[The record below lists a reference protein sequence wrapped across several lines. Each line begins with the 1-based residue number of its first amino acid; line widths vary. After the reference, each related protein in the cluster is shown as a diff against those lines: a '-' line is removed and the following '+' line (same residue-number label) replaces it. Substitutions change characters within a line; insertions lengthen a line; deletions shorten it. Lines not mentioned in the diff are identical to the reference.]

1 MNMKYK
7 ATMFYSANVIF
18 VVLMGIVLNSILIQF
33 FDIVN
38 FIGDSI
44 ELKEFLGVFLRPPF

>member
-38 FIGDSI
+38 FIGVSI
-44 ELKEFLGVFLRPPF
+44 ELKEFLGVF